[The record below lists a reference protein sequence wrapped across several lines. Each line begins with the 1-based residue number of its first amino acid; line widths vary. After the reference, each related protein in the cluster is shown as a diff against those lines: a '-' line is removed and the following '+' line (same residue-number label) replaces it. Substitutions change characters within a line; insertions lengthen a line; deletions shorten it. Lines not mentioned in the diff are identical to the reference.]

1 MFGVSFAVISLLP
14 KLGEFRIANICVPFE
29 LSWRAKDG
37 FDRIKG
43 DAVRAFFR
51 RGFIWVVRVEW
62 RILKKV
68 KLLGSA

>member
-1 MFGVSFAVISLLP
+1 M
-14 KLGEFRIANICVPFE
+14 GEFRIANIGVPFE

-68 KLLGSA
+68 RLLGSA

>member
-1 MFGVSFAVISLLP
+1 VFGVSFAVISFLP
-14 KLGEFRIANICVPFE
+14 KLGEFRIANIGVPFE